1 MSATF
6 RSAFALLFILIAASL
21 PLQPARAQ
29 SQGEKRIA
37 LVIGNADY
45 KAGPLATSANDAG
58 LIAQTLQAAGFDVT
72 GARDLDQ
79 DSLRKAFREFLDKAS
94 ASGPDTVAFVYLAGY
109 GLQSEGQNYFVP
121 VDAAIQTPA
130 AVPAEAIRLSDFI
143 RPLGALQLKASI
155 VVIDGARA
163 NQFARGDQPLAGG
176 LALVDAEPNSLIA
189 FNAAPGT
196 VGPAE
201 QGPYGAY
208 AQALAEMMRTGG
220 LPIADVFDR
229 TRLRVSERTNGAVLP
244 WSASKLGEPFA
255 FFDRAADAPA
265 PQVSLEEDKAMQS
278 KRIADFDAR
287 DAYVAAVDRDTMQG
301 YQDFLTAFP
310 RDPMAKRVRAIVAA
324 RREAITWHETWKRDT
339 PNAYWS
345 YLKRYPRGPH
355 AWDARRRLRYLSAE
369 IEPPARFDVIEYDV
383 PPPPE
388 VEVVYVERPVI
399 VFSDPEFDLPPPPP
413 PPVIFLPPPPREFVE
428 LPPPP
433 PPVDEYVLPSPRYV
447 AMPEWVRPPRYVE
460 PPPQNFIF
468 NNIHNAT
475 VINETL
481 EAPPERMPRQEGEG
495 GLTTGEKAAGAAI
508 AVGAAAAAARVAL
521 PPFLRNRGGRGGQPG
536 MTQPAVAPQPGEP
549 GLAPAPGAP
558 QKPGRLLPGQA
569 VPGQALP
576 GQEGQPNRLLPG
588 QEGQPG
594 QAVQPGTLKPGQA
607 QPGQPGRLLPGRV
620 QPGQAAQP
628 DETKPGRAQPGQLL
642 PGQAAQPDE
651 AKPGQR
657 QPGLK
662 PGQGQPG
669 KALPGMN
676 GEALPLDNGKPP
688 LGDTPLPGRKQPG
701 GKAAKPGQLGQPLPG
716 AQPEGQPDQ
725 TQPQKPLPGQKG
737 QGRLRPGQPQPD
749 GTTQPP
755 AENGQQLGKPLPG
768 ADEAQPLPGRK
779 RPKGRQ
785 PQDGGIQAPRPGAT
799 PEEQALPDAGA
810 PSQPAG
816 RKRRPAQ
823 DGQGLGEP
831 LPPAGR
837 ALPDGS
843 GQPQPQPGR
852 RRPRQPDAGFA
863 QPDEP
868 AQPSARR
875 PRVLQGQPGGG
886 SDEGGAPPPR
896 QKRLNQAPAPDM
908 EPAVNAPR
916 QNRQPRAQPELE
928 GGASRP
934 MQRLRPPAQEG
945 GPAAGGGGR
954 QRRCGGQGAPPC
966 E

>member
-6 RSAFALLFILIAASL
+6 RSAFALLFILLAASL

-79 DSLRKAFREFLDKAS
+79 ESLRKAFREFLDKAS

-121 VDAAIQTPA
+121 VDAAIQSPA
-130 AVPAEAIRLSDFI
+130 AVPAEAVRLADFI

-155 VVIDGARA
+155 VVIDGARE

-176 LALVDAEPNSLIA
+176 LALVDAEPNGLIA

-196 VGPAE
+196 VAPAE

-220 LPIADVFDR
+220 LPIAEVFDR
-229 TRLRVSERTNGAVLP
+229 TRLRVSEKTNGAVLP

-255 FFDRAADAPA
+255 FFDRTADAPA
-265 PQVSLEEDKAMQS
+265 PQVSLEEERAMQS

-388 VEVVYVERPVI
+388 VEIVYVERPVI
-399 VFSDPEFDLPPPPP
+399 VFSDPEFDLPPPPR
-413 PPVIFLPPPPREFVE
+413 PPVIFLPPPPRDFVE

-433 PPVDEYVLPSPRYV
+433 PPVDAYVLPSPRYV
-447 AMPEWVRPPRYVE
+447 AVPEWVRPPRYVE

-481 EAPPERMPRQEGEG
+481 EAPPERMRPQEGEG

-508 AVGAAAAAARVAL
+508 AVGAGAAAARVAL

-536 MTQPAVAPQPGEP
+536 MTQPTAAPQPGEP
-549 GLAPAPGAP
+549 GLAPAPGEP
-558 QKPGRLLPGQA
+558 QKPGRLLPGQ
-569 VPGQALP
+569 VRPGEALP
-576 GQEGQPNRLLPG
+576 GQEGQPGRVLPG

-594 QAVQPGTLKPGQA
+594 QAVQPDTVKPGQA
-607 QPGQPGRLLPGRV
+607 QPGQPGRLLPGRA

-628 DETKPGRAQPGQLL
+628 DETR
-642 PGQAAQPDE
+642 
-651 AKPGQR
+651 PGQR
-657 QPGLK
+657 
-662 PGQGQPG
+662 QPG

-688 LGDTPLPGRKQPG
+688 LAGKPLPGRLQPG
-701 GKAAKPGQLGQPLPG
+701 GKAGKPGQLGQPL
-716 AQPEGQPDQ
+716 PEGQPDQ

-737 QGRLRPGQPQPD
+737 QGRLKPGQPQPD
-749 GTTQPP
+749 GTAQPP

-768 ADEAQPLPGRK
+768 ADESQPLPGRK

-785 PQDGGIQAPRPGAT
+785 PQDDGAQAPRPGVT
-799 PEEQALPDAGA
+799 PEDQAAPDAGA

-823 DGQGLGEP
+823 EGQGLGEP

-852 RRPRQPDAGFA
+852 RRPRQPDAGVA

-868 AQPSARR
+868 AQPSGRR
-875 PRVLQGQPGGG
+875 PRLQPGGG
-886 SDEGGAPPPR
+886 DEGGAAMPR
-896 QKRLNQAPAPDM
+896 QKRLNPAPDM

-916 QNRQPRAQPELE
+916 QNRLPRAQPDLD
-928 GGASRP
+928 GGAPRP
-934 MQRLRPPAQEG
+934 MQRMRPAPEEG

>member
-1 MSATF
+1 MSAIF
-6 RSAFALLFILIAASL
+6 RSAFALVFILLAASL
-21 PLQPARAQ
+21 PLQSALAQ
-29 SQGEKRIA
+29 QQGQGEKRIA

-45 KAGPLATSANDAG
+45 KTGPLATSANDAG

-94 ASGPDTVAFVYLAGY
+94 ASGPDTVAYVYLAGY

-121 VDAAIQTPA
+121 VDAAIPTPA
-130 AVPAEAIRLSDFI
+130 AVPAEAVRLSDFT
-143 RPLGALQLKASI
+143 RPLAALQLKASI

-163 NQFARGDQPLAGG
+163 NQFARSDQPLAGG
-176 LALVDAEPNSLIA
+176 LALVEAEPNSLIA

-196 VGPAE
+196 IAPPE
-201 QGPYGAY
+201 KGPYGAY

-229 TRLRVSERTNGAVLP
+229 TRLRVSEKTSGAVLP
-244 WSASKLGEPFA
+244 WSVSKLDASFT
-255 FFDRAADAPA
+255 FFDRADDAPA
-265 PQVSLEEDKAMQS
+265 PQVSLDEDKALRS

-287 DAYVAAVDRDTMQG
+287 DAYVAAVDRDTLQG
-301 YQDFLTAFP
+301 YQDFLTAYP
-310 RDPMAKRVRAIVAA
+310 RDPMSKRVRAIVAA

-388 VEVVYVERPVI
+388 VEVVYVERPVL

-433 PPVDEYVLPSPRYV
+433 PPVDDYVLPSPRYV

-468 NNIHNAT
+468 NNIHNAR

-481 EAPPERMPRQEGEG
+481 EAPPERMRPQEGEG
-495 GLTTGEKAAGAAI
+495 GFTTGEKAAGAAI
-508 AVGAAAAAARVAL
+508 AIGAGAAAARVAL
-521 PPFLRNRGGRGGQPG
+521 PPFLRNRGGQPG
-536 MTQPAVAPQPGEP
+536 MRQPAAAPQPGET
-549 GLAPAPGAP
+549 GMQPAPGEP

-569 VPGQALP
+569 LP
-576 GQEGQPNRLLPG
+576 GQEGRPGQPGQVLPG
-588 QEGQPG
+588 REGQPG
-594 QAVQPGTLKPGQA
+594 Q
-607 QPGQPGRLLPGRV
+607 V
-620 QPGQAAQP
+620 QPGQVP
-628 DETKPGRAQPGQLL
+628 PGRAQPEQTV
-642 PGQAAQPDE
+642 PGQATQPDE
-651 AKPGQR
+651 TKPGQR

-662 PGQGQPG
+662 PG

-688 LGDTPLPGRKQPG
+688 LGETPLPGRKQPG
-701 GKAAKPGQLGQPLPG
+701 GKAGQPGQPLPG

-725 TQPQKPLPGQKG
+725 AQPEKLPGQKG
-737 QGRLRPGQPQPD
+737 KGGLRPAGRQPQPE
-749 GTTQPP
+749 GSAQPP
-755 AENGQQLGKPLPG
+755 ADNGQLGKPLPG
-768 ADEAQPLPGRK
+768 ADETQPLPGRK
-779 RPKGRQ
+779 RPKNRQ
-785 PQDGGIQAPRPGAT
+785 PPEDGAQAPRPDAM
-799 PEEQALPDAGA
+799 PDEPQ
-810 PSQPAG
+810 PSG

-823 DGQGLGEP
+823 DGQGLGQP
-831 LPPAGR
+831 LPPAGQ
-837 ALPDGS
+837 ALPDGG
-843 GQPQPQPGR
+843 GQMQRLPGR
-852 RRPRQPDAGFA
+852 RRPRQPDAGAA

-868 AQPSARR
+868 ALPSARR
-875 PRVLQGQPGGG
+875 PRPQAQPGGG
-886 SDEGGAPPPR
+886 PDEDG
-896 QKRLNQAPAPDM
+896 APAPRRKRIDQAPDM
-908 EPAVNAPR
+908 GGGPAEMAPR
-916 QNRQPRAQPELE
+916 LNRQPRAQPELD

-934 MQRLRPPAQEG
+934 MQRMRPPAEEG
-945 GPAAGGGGR
+945 GPPAGGGR
-954 QRRCGGQGAPPC
+954 QRRCGGAGGPPC